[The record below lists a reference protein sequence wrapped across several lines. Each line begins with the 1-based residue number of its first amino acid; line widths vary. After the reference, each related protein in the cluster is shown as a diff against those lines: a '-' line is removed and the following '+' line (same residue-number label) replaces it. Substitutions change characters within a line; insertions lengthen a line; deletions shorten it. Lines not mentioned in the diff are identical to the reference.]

1 MARHSSRHAGG
12 RRHYYSC
19 ETHRKDRD
27 ECGMHKVL
35 CLVKQKSTENLS
47 IFDTLDEHAE
57 AYLSCGLFFPF
68 PSISAFSIL

>member
-1 MARHSSRHAGG
+1 MRLGLT
-12 RRHYYSC
+12 
-19 ETHRKDRD
+19 ETTDDGKRAATLLGACALCAAVYLAD
-27 ECGMHKVL
+27 M